1 MRTIVITG
9 ASDGIGA
16 AASRQLAETG
26 ARLILVGRSDEKT
39 RMIAAATGAEHHVAD
54 FTKLDDVRRLADE
67 LNKACERIDVLANN
81 AGGMFSGPTVTQ
93 DGFEKTF
100 QINHLAPYLLTHML
114 IDTLLDSRAAVVN
127 TSSIGARLFG
137 HIDFEDLNN
146 WEGFSPNKAYGD
158 AKLANI
164 LFTKELHERFH
175 GRGLSSVA
183 FHPGNV
189 ATNFASDTDSFFQ
202 HVYHGVLRAFL
213 ISPDRGGHACGT
225 SLRVIR
231 ARLGH
236 QGSTTG
242 HRAGSDGRTGR
253 PMTPTSRLS
262 TGGEARP
269 CSASTGEAHAPTT
282 PRLQVS
288 GLSDLDP

>member
-39 RMIAAATGAEHHVAD
+39 RAVAAATGAEHHVAD
-54 FTKLDDVRRLADE
+54 FTRLDDVRRLADE

-81 AGGMFSGPTVTQ
+81 AGGMFSGPTATQ

-114 IDTLLDSRAAVVN
+114 IDKLLDSRAAVVN

-137 HIDFEDLNN
+137 HIDVDDLNN
-146 WEGFSPNKAYGD
+146 WDGFSPNKAYGD

-175 GRGLSSVA
+175 GRGGA
-183 FHPGNV
+183 
-189 ATNFASDTDSFFQ
+189 
-202 HVYHGVLRAFL
+202 
-213 ISPDRGGHACGT
+213 
-225 SLRVIR
+225 
-231 ARLGH
+231 
-236 QGSTTG
+236 
-242 HRAGSDGRTGR
+242 
-253 PMTPTSRLS
+253 
-262 TGGEARP
+262 
-269 CSASTGEAHAPTT
+269 
-282 PRLQVS
+282 
-288 GLSDLDP
+288 